1 MRTNLPPLEAST
13 DSAAKTKLFF
23 DEYGQAP
30 LEFSANDVEAAIG
43 FFMGNGFDRDAAEIT
58 AFVMLRQAKFENIA
72 IFQLIDQLKTLDGV
86 ELSAMVAEILNNNRP
101 SSSALGYK
109 AANAD
114 DQFKTRN
121 IAA

>member
-1 MRTNLPPLEAST
+1 MRTNLPPIESNT

-43 FFMGNGFDRDAAEIT
+43 FFMSNGFDRDAAEIT
-58 AFVMLRQAKFENIA
+58 SAVVLRQAKLESIPV
-72 IFQLIDQLKTLDGV
+72 FQLIDQLKTLDGV
-86 ELSAMVAEILNNNRP
+86 KLSAMVAEILNNNRP
-101 SSSALGYK
+101 SSSALGFK
-109 AANAD
+109 AANSD
-114 DQFKTRN
+114 DQFKIRN

>member
-1 MRTNLPPLEAST
+1 MRTNLPPIEPGT

-23 DEYGQAP
+23 DEYGQSP
-30 LEFSANDVEAAIG
+30 LEFAANDVEAAIG
-43 FFMGNGFDRDAAEIT
+43 FFIANGFDRDAAEIT
-58 AFVMLRQAKFENIA
+58 AAVVLRQAKFENMPV
-72 IFQLIDQLKTLDGV
+72 FQLIDQLKVMDGV
-86 ELSAMVAEILNNNRP
+86 KLSALVSEILNNNRP

-109 AANAD
+109 AANSD

>member
-1 MRTNLPPLEAST
+1 MRTNLPPIESNA

-23 DEYGQAP
+23 DEYGQSP
-30 LEFSANDVEAAIG
+30 LEFAANDVEATIG
-43 FFMGNGFDRDAAEIT
+43 FFMANGFDRDAAEIT
-58 AFVMLRQAKFENIA
+58 AAVVLRQAKFENMPV
-72 IFQLIDQLKTLDGV
+72 FQLLDQLKVMDGV
-86 ELSAMVAEILNNNRP
+86 KLSALVGEILNNNRP

-109 AANAD
+109 AANSD

>member
-1 MRTNLPPLEAST
+1 MRTNLPPVETGT
-13 DSAAKTKLFF
+13 DSAAATKLFF
-23 DEYGQAP
+23 DEYGQSP

-43 FFMGNGFDRDAAEIT
+43 FFMSNGFDRDAAEIT
-58 AFVMLRQAKFENIA
+58 AAVVLRQAKFENIPV
-72 IFQLIDQLKTLDGV
+72 FQLIDQLKTLDGV
-86 ELSAMVAEILNNNRP
+86 KLSAMVGEILNNNRP

-114 DQFKTRN
+114 DEFKTRN

>member
-1 MRTNLPPLEAST
+1 MRTNLPPVETGT
-13 DSAAKTKLFF
+13 DSAAATKLFF

-30 LEFSANDVEAAIG
+30 LEFAADDVEAAIG
-43 FFMGNGFDRDAAEIT
+43 FFMTNGFDRDAAEIT
-58 AFVMLRQAKFENIA
+58 AAIMLRQAKFENIPV
-72 IFQLIDQLKTLDGV
+72 FRLIDQLKSLDGV

-101 SSSALGYK
+101 SSSALGFK

>member
-1 MRTNLPPLEAST
+1 MRTNLPPVETGT
-13 DSAAKTKLFF
+13 DSAAATKLFF
-23 DEYGQAP
+23 DEYGQSP

-43 FFMGNGFDRDAAEIT
+43 FFMSNGFDRDAAEIT
-58 AFVMLRQAKFENIA
+58 AAVVLRQAKLENIPV
-72 IFQLIDQLKTLDGV
+72 FQLIDQLKTLDGV
-86 ELSAMVAEILNNNRP
+86 ELSAMVGEILNNNRP

-114 DQFKTRN
+114 DRFKTRN

>member
-1 MRTNLPPLEAST
+1 MRTNLPPIESSA

-23 DEYGQAP
+23 DEYGQSP

-43 FFMGNGFDRDAAEIT
+43 FFMDNGFDRDAAEIT
-58 AFVMLRQAKFENIA
+58 AAVVLRQAKFENMPV
-72 IFQLIDQLKTLDGV
+72 FKLIDQLKVMDGV
-86 ELSAMVAEILNNNRP
+86 KLSALVAEILNNNRP

-109 AANAD
+109 AANSD
-114 DQFKTRN
+114 DQFKIRN

>member
-1 MRTNLPPLEAST
+1 MNTNLPATVIE
-13 DSAAKTKLFF
+13 DSASATKLFF
-23 DEYGQAP
+23 DEYGQSP
-30 LEFSANDVEAAIG
+30 LEFLATDVEAAVG
-43 FFMGNGFDRDAAEIT
+43 FFQNQGFDRDAAEIT
-58 AFVMLRQAKFENIA
+58 AAVVLRQAKLETIP

-86 ELSAMVAEILNNNRP
+86 KLSAMVAEILNNNRP

-109 AANAD
+109 AANSD

>member
-1 MRTNLPPLEAST
+1 MRTNLPPVESGT

-30 LEFSANDVEAAIG
+30 LEFAANDVEAAIG
-43 FFMGNGFDRDAAEIT
+43 FFMSNGFDRDAAEIT
-58 AFVMLRQAKFENIA
+58 ASVVLRQAKFENMPV
-72 IFQLIDQLKTLDGV
+72 FQLIDQLKVMDGV
-86 ELSAMVAEILNNNRP
+86 KLSALVGEILNNNRP

-109 AANAD
+109 AANSD

>member
-1 MRTNLPPLEAST
+1 MRTNLPPVESGT

-43 FFMGNGFDRDAAEIT
+43 FFMTNGFDRDAAEIT
-58 AFVMLRQAKFENIA
+58 AAVVLRQAKLETIP

-86 ELSAMVAEILNNNRP
+86 KLSAMVAEILNNNRP
-101 SSSALGYK
+101 SSSALGFK
-109 AANAD
+109 AANSD
-114 DQFKTRN
+114 DQFKIRN

>member
-1 MRTNLPPLEAST
+1 MRTNLPPIESGT

-23 DEYGQAP
+23 DEYGQSP

-43 FFMGNGFDRDAAEIT
+43 FFMTNGFDRDAAEIT
-58 AFVMLRQAKFENIA
+58 AAVVLRQAKFENMPV
-72 IFQLIDQLKTLDGV
+72 FQLIDQLKVMDGV
-86 ELSAMVAEILNNNRP
+86 KLSALVGEILNNNRP

-109 AANAD
+109 AANSN

>member
-1 MRTNLPPLEAST
+1 MRTNLPPVESST

-30 LEFSANDVEAAIG
+30 LEFAANDVEAAIG
-43 FFMGNGFDRDAAEIT
+43 FFMTNGFDRDAAEIT
-58 AFVMLRQAKFENIA
+58 ASVVLRQAKFENTPV
-72 IFQLIDQLKTLDGV
+72 FELIDQLKVMDGV
-86 ELSAMVAEILNNNRP
+86 KLSALVGEILNNNRP

-109 AANAD
+109 AANSN

>member
-1 MRTNLPPLEAST
+1 MRTNLPPIETGT
-13 DSAAKTKLFF
+13 DSAAATKLFF
-23 DEYGQAP
+23 DEYGQSP

-58 AFVMLRQAKFENIA
+58 SAVVLRQAKLENIPV
-72 IFQLIDQLKTLDGV
+72 FQLIDQLKILDGV
-86 ELSAMVAEILNNNRP
+86 ELSAMVGEILNNNRP
-101 SSSALGYK
+101 SSSALGFK

>member
-1 MRTNLPPLEAST
+1 MRTNLPPVESGT

-43 FFMGNGFDRDAAEIT
+43 FFMSNGFDRDAAEIT
-58 AFVMLRQAKFENIA
+58 SAVVLRQAKLETIPV
-72 IFQLIDQLKTLDGV
+72 FQLIDQLKTLNGV
-86 ELSAMVAEILNNNRP
+86 KLSAMVAEILNNNRP
-101 SSSALGYK
+101 SSSALGFK
-109 AANAD
+109 AANSD
-114 DQFKTRN
+114 DQFKIRN